1 MLDKKTIK
9 KVIFELI
16 SIVAALIVAN
26 LPIPDGLDKNGMLAL
41 AILIWAVL
49 NWILNTMND
58 FIVVMIMCCAFVV
71 FKVVTFEIAF
81 SAFSGTTYWLL
92 LGALGLGCGIV
103 KSGLI
108 TRLSLY
114 CMKIM
119 PPSFFGQTLAMFIS
133 SIFVGP
139 LIPSTSAKV
148 AILAPMTI
156 SIGEKLGYE
165 KKSKGMFGIWGAMYF
180 AFNQMAPF
188 FISSSF
194 LGYVTLSFL
203 PKEISADFTY
213 PKWIISMLVWGIV
226 MYVLGFI
233 AINVLYKPKE
243 SQKLDKTD
251 IATMLKDMGPINR
264 QEKSVL
270 AVILVCLVFWM
281 LERTLGIS
289 ASVTSVMGF
298 SVLLATGI
306 VTPQDFN
313 TKINWSFLTFVGG
326 AVSLASVLSKVGVDK
341 WIGSILEPIMSGVTS
356 NKLLFIM
363 TIAVITI
370 LTRVVIASV
379 TATMTLLNIIVIPL
393 CLAAGINPWIG
404 AIVIYTF
411 CHQFFF
417 KYQSPTTVGA
427 FAAANGDDTIGWNY
441 VSKFNFVVLAVE
453 LIAILASI
461 PFWYLLGLM

>member
-1 MLDKKTIK
+1 MNKNTVKKI
-9 KVIFELI
+9 IFEVI
-16 SIVAALIVAN
+16 TIIVAVIIAN
-26 LPIPDGLDKNGMLAL
+26 LPIPDGLDRNGLLAL
-41 AILIWAVL
+41 AILAWAVL
-49 NWILNTMND
+49 NWILNTMHD
-58 FIVVMIMCCAFVV
+58 FIVVMIMCCVFVIL
-71 FKVVTFEIAF
+71 KVTTFEVAF

-92 LGALGLGCGIV
+92 LGALGLGCAIV

-119 PPSFFGQTLAMFIS
+119 PPTFFGQTLAMFIS
-133 SIFVGP
+133 SLFVGP

-165 KKSKGMFGIWGAMYF
+165 KKSKGMFGIWSAMYF
-180 AFNQMAPF
+180 SFSQIAPF

-203 PKEISADFTY
+203 PENVSAEFTY
-213 PKWIISMLVWGIV
+213 LKWIQSMLIWGIV

-233 AINVLYKPKE
+233 AINLLYKPKE

-251 IATMLKDMGPINR
+251 INRMLKEMGPVSK
-264 QEKSVL
+264 QEKSVM

-281 LERTLGIS
+281 LERTLGIN
-289 ASVTSVMGF
+289 ASITSVMGF
-298 SVLLATGI
+298 SVLLATGQ

-313 TKINWSFLTFVGG
+313 TKINWTFLTFVGG
-326 AVSLASVLSKVGVDK
+326 AVSLAAVLGKVGVDK
-341 WIGSILEPIMSGVTS
+341 WIGGILEPIMSGVTS
-356 NKLLFIM
+356 NKLLFIL
-363 TIAVITI
+363 TIALITI
-370 LTRVVIASV
+370 VTRVVIASV

-393 CLAAGINPWIG
+393 CISAGINPWIG
-404 AIVIYTF
+404 SIVIYTF

-427 FAAANGDDTIGWNY
+427 FAAANGDETLGWGY
-441 VSKFNFVVLAVE
+441 VSKFNIVVLVVE
-453 LIAILASI
+453 LLAVLASM
-461 PFWYLLGLM
+461 PFWSLLGLM